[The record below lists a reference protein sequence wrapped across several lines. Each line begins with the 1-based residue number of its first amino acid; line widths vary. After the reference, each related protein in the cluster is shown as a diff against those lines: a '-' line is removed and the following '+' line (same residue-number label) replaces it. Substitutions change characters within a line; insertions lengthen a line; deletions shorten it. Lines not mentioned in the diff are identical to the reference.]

1 MQIAPGIHRLGSGI
15 VNSYLVEDAGSVTI
29 VDAGAPTYWGDSRPS
44 WRRWAARSTT
54 SGRSSS
60 PMATAITSASLEAVG
75 ASGTSPSRST
85 RRTPR
90 WLVARFRTRPRAS
103 AR

>member
-1 MQIAPGIHRLGSGI
+1 
-15 VNSYLVEDAGSVTI
+15 
-29 VDAGAPTYWGDSRPS
+29 
-44 WRRWAARSTT
+44 
-54 SGRSSS
+54 
-60 PMATAITSASLEAVG
+60 MATAITSASLEAVG